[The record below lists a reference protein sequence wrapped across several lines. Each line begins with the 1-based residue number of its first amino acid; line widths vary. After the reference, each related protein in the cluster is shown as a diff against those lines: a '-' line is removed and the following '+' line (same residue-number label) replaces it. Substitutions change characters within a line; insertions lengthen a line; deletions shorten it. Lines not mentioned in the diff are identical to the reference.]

1 MFIAALYPSGVYSSG
16 DTLDGSLGEREVMAV
31 PAALPSRTRAPH
43 GAARWTRAVVIALF
57 AALAVLI
64 HHEVTAT
71 PMAPAPSS
79 AVHVMPGGMVM
90 AGDPAPR
97 AMEMPG
103 HAQETAAAESA
114 AAALAGPATDGSES
128 AACAG
133 MGMQHCAPVT
143 VDEVTL
149 VPPADSSAAGDLH
162 AHGTAV
168 PDAVPAGAVG
178 RAPPDLSV
186 LSQLRI

>member
-1 MFIAALYPSGVYSSG
+1 MAVQAAL
-16 DTLDGSLGEREVMAV
+16 A
-31 PAALPSRTRAPH
+31 SRTSAPRD
-43 GAARWTRAVVIALF
+43 AARWTRAVVIALF

-64 HHEVTAT
+64 HHEATAA
-71 PMAPAPSS
+71 PMAPSPSS

-90 AGDPAPR
+90 TGDPAPR
-97 AMEMPG
+97 AMETSG
-103 HAQETAAAESA
+103 HAHA
-114 AAALAGPATDGSES
+114 AAAASPAAAAGAGPAADGSDS

-133 MGMQHCAPVT
+133 MGMQHCAPVS

-149 VPPADSSAAGDLH
+149 VPPADSSASGDLN
-162 AHGTAV
+162 AHGAAALG
-168 PDAVPAGAVG
+168 AVPAGAVG

>member
-1 MFIAALYPSGVYSSG
+1 
-16 DTLDGSLGEREVMAV
+16 MAV
-31 PAALPSRTRAPH
+31 QTALASRTRAPR
-43 GAARWTRAVVIALF
+43 GVARWTRAAVIALF

-64 HHEVTAT
+64 HHEAMAT
-71 PMAPAPSS
+71 PMAPSPSS

-97 AMEMPG
+97 AMEMSG
-103 HAQETAAAESA
+103 HAHGAAVAEPS
-114 AAALAGPATDGSES
+114 AAALAEPAAGGSVS

-133 MGMQHCAPVT
+133 MGMQHCAPVS

-149 VPPADSSAAGDLH
+149 VPPADSSVSGDLH
-162 AHGTAV
+162 VYGAAVHGA
-168 PDAVPAGAVG
+168 APAGAVG